1 MMANIQAFL
10 QVICRQGIRI
20 DEATGMIN
28 DLVTANTS
36 EGRFITFFWGYIDT
50 KKNTLTYVNA
60 GHNPPYVIRDGK
72 IFKLD
77 KGGIIL
83 GVMNTVVPYIFEEVE
98 LKKNDVIILYTDG
111 VSEAMNLKNEE
122 YSEEKLREVAKSL
135 VNKTADE
142 ILNGIKED
150 VQIFTQG
157 NTQSDDIT
165 MIVIKVR

>member
-1 MMANIQAFL
+1 
-10 QVICRQGIRI
+10 
-20 DEATGMIN
+20 
-28 DLVTANTS
+28 
-36 EGRFITFFWGYIDT
+36 
-50 KKNTLTYVNA
+50 
-60 GHNPPYVIRDGK
+60 
-72 IFKLD
+72 
-77 KGGIIL
+77 
-83 GVMNTVVPYIFEEVE
+83 
-98 LKKNDVIILYTDG
+98 
-111 VSEAMNLKNEE
+111 MNLKNEE

>member
-72 IFKLD
+72 ILKLD